1 MDVGRVVYA
10 SDNTPF
16 YRKKRVAGLLALV
29 IVPCILVSDPSQLTY
44 FGGLR
49 PSSEHGN
56 LLVLLFMQA
65 QVSWDAH
72 AVSGVTN
79 AAGNSDN
86 ARSSYAKVEAGQTEK
101 VTRKLID
108 NMPQNVDPHRS
119 CKKGGKDLPKLVL
132 VQEWRTK
139 KQRPRE
145 SITLMTQLSAD
156 R

>member
-1 MDVGRVVYA
+1 
-10 SDNTPF
+10 
-16 YRKKRVAGLLALV
+16 
-29 IVPCILVSDPSQLTY
+29 
-44 FGGLR
+44 
-49 PSSEHGN
+49 
-56 LLVLLFMQA
+56 
-65 QVSWDAH
+65 
-72 AVSGVTN
+72 VTN
-79 AAGNSDN
+79 SAGNIDN
-86 ARSSYAKVEAGQTEK
+86 ASSAYAKVEAGQGEK
-101 VTRKLID
+101 VPRKLID

>member
-1 MDVGRVVYA
+1 
-10 SDNTPF
+10 
-16 YRKKRVAGLLALV
+16 
-29 IVPCILVSDPSQLTY
+29 
-44 FGGLR
+44 
-49 PSSEHGN
+49 
-56 LLVLLFMQA
+56 MQA

-79 AAGNSDN
+79 SAWNKDHAS
-86 ARSSYAKVEAGQTEK
+86 SSYAKVEAGQGEK
-101 VTRKLID
+101 VARKLID
-108 NMPQNVDPHRS
+108 TMPQNVDPHRS